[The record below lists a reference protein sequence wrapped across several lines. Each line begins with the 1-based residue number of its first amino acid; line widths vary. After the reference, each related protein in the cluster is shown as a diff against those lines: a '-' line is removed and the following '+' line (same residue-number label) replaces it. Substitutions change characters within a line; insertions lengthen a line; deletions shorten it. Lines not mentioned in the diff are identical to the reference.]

1 MHLIVNCESLHAPR
15 TGIGVYT
22 AALLSCWKNAGSVNP
37 ISGFSGA
44 RRLVDAVDL
53 AENPVPRVSP
63 GRAKRVLTAH
73 RLAGQWAW
81 PYAFFRAAERARFHR
96 ATAGLE
102 SDCLYFEPNFILKP
116 FDGPGVPV
124 VHDLSFLK
132 FPECHPAGRVRYLEQ
147 HLPATLARAAHVIT
161 PSELVRREIMEQFGV
176 DGDRVSAIHLGAAT
190 RFGEVNNDT
199 ARDTLTGHGLAAG
212 RYILSVATAEP
223 RKNLV
228 RLMQA
233 FQALPRAVR
242 REYPLVLVGPGGWK
256 SAAFQ
261 KLKASLEG
269 RGEVVSLGYVPDED
283 LPDLYAGAAVFA
295 YPSLYE
301 GFGLPVLEAMR
312 SGTAVLTSRDTAMAE
327 FGGYAVEYC
336 NPFDVDS
343 IVAGLELLLNDPA
356 RRRIL
361 GENAQVQAGSFTW
374 QRCADRHLEIF
385 RQVMGED
392 VPSP

>member
-1 MHLIVNCESLHAPR
+1 MRLIMNCESLHPPR

-22 AALLSCWKNAGSVNP
+22 ACLLSRWKDSALVNS

-44 RRLVDAVDL
+44 GRLVDAFDL
-53 AENPVPRVSP
+53 VKRAVAGGSPRRGQLIS
-63 GRAKRVLTAH
+63 AAH
-73 RLAGQWAW
+73 RFAGQWQW
-81 PYAFFRAAERARFHR
+81 PYALFRANERARFRR
-96 ATAGLE
+96 ATADLGPGW
-102 SDCLYFEPNFILKP
+102 LYFEPNFILKP

-132 FPECHPAGRVRYLEQ
+132 FPECHPAGRVRYLEK

-161 PSELVRREIMEQFGV
+161 PSELVRREIIEQFGAG
-176 DGDRVSAIHLGAAT
+176 GDRISAMHLGAAA
-190 RFGEVNNDT
+190 RFGAVSPGAVRN
-199 ARDTLTGHGLAAG
+199 TLTGHGLTAG

-233 FQALPRAVR
+233 YQALPDGIRKA
-242 REYPLVLVGPGGWK
+242 YPLVLVGPEGWK
-256 SAAFQ
+256 SDDFATLKQ
-261 KLKASLEG
+261 KLER
-269 RGEVVSLGYVPDED
+269 RGEVVSLGYVPDQE
-283 LPDLYAGAAVFA
+283 LPALYTGAAVFA
-295 YPSLYE
+295 YPSIYE

-327 FGGYAVEYC
+327 FGGDAVEYC
-336 NPFDVDS
+336 DPFDVDS
-343 IVAGLELLLNDPA
+343 INAALKLLLNDPD
-356 RRRIL
+356 RRRDL

-392 VPSP
+392 VSSP